1 MDENFDIK
9 SNTTRYSKVSKRSRK
24 KSAINRSMSFVA
36 TGENQRAST
45 AMSRS
50 SRHSKASSSSVK
62 SNRRRSK
69 KLGSFKRN
77 MDKLLASYL
86 TSRDV
91 DEEVLD

>member
-1 MDENFDIK
+1 
-9 SNTTRYSKVSKRSRK
+9 
-24 KSAINRSMSFVA
+24 MSFVA

-50 SRHSKASSSSVK
+50 SRNSKASSSSIK
-62 SNRRRSK
+62 SKRRRSK
-69 KLGSFKRN
+69 NLGSFKRN

-91 DEEVLD
+91 EEEVLD